1 MQSQEFSGLKSQSVS
16 FEEYNPLSLDATN
29 EYQSNGLFIIPSGN
43 VPGRPTDIT
52 GYCLIAESSE
62 GKVAWGDLTDF
73 LSLESLK
80 DVEIT
85 NPQANQVL
93 SYDGTDWVNS
103 TINLGGIGSLNG
115 LTATIQTLETGTNG
129 TDFTIVSSGSS
140 HTFNLPDA
148 SASSRGLLNAADWN
162 TFNNKL
168 TNSLP
173 QGNLFIGNAS
183 NIPTP
188 VTIFGDATISSTG
201 QLTLENTAV
210 SPGSY
215 TNSNVTVDSK
225 GRIITISNG
234 TAPSTP
240 GGNDTNIQFNNAGS
254 FGGNDSFTYSSNLIT
269 SRNND
274 LIFENN
280 PLASDIDS
288 TSRRISG
295 INNPSNVVAGALL
308 VQGGNSTNDT
318 GPRVDGGVLCLF
330 GGKSTA
336 GIDGAVLIG
345 GDVDPNSSTLARSD
359 VRINTGDMPDGS
371 NTGSLLNIFAPLF
384 NGSGLIEME
393 TGSSNNGAVG
403 GISISTGQVNTG
415 GTGSGD
421 IEIATGTSTESA
433 VSSGDIQISTGNNT
447 GDPTNVGSI
456 LLNSAGDIKIGD
468 TSGYTVVMPAQTDT
482 PSLNDGLFVSSI
494 VGSDVRMSWTNAI
507 TIPSYMNIVLNSDQ
521 TLVGQNDI
529 VQFANDVGS
538 VGTDIVL
545 DSLNYRITLT
555 PNNNYMMT
563 VNFVANTFTSL
574 SFNSEFTF
582 TAVTI
587 PLNSSIKATLSNVSG
602 TESCNSMQYCYTPTN
617 TNPIDITCITT
628 PGETCTILA
637 NSSWII
643 TKI

>member
-16 FEEYNPLSLDATN
+16 FEEYNPLSTDASDN
-29 EYQSNGLFIIPSGN
+29 YESNGLFIVPSNN
-43 VPGRPTDIT
+43 VPGRPSDIT
-52 GYCLIAESSE
+52 GYCLISDGPE
-62 GKVAWGDLTDF
+62 GKVVWGDLTDF

-85 NPQANQVL
+85 NPQTNQVL
-93 SYDGTDWVNS
+93 SYNGTDWINS

-115 LTATIQTLETGTNG
+115 LNATIQTLVTGTNG
-129 TDFTIVSSGSS
+129 TDFTIVSNTSS
-140 HTFNLPDA
+140 HTFNLPDS

-173 QGNLFIGNAS
+173 QGNIFIGNAS
-183 NIPTP
+183 NVPNP
-188 VTIFGDATISSTG
+188 VTVFGDATISPTG
-201 QLTLENTAV
+201 QLILENTAV

-215 TNSNVTVDSK
+215 TNSNVIVDSK

-274 LIFENN
+274 LFFENN

-288 TSRRISG
+288 TSRRITG
-295 INNPSNVVAGALL
+295 AEDAANPVAGALL
-308 VQGGNSTNDT
+308 IQGGNSTNDT

-330 GGKSTA
+330 GGRSTS
-336 GIDGAVLIG
+336 GIDGTILIG
-345 GDVDPNSSTLARSD
+345 GDVETNSSTLARSS

-371 NTGSLLNIFAPLF
+371 NTASKIDVFTPVINSSGS
-384 NGSGLIEME
+384 IEIE
-393 TGSSNNGAVG
+393 TGDSNNGDVG
-403 GISISTGQVNTG
+403 NISFLTGQTNSG

-421 IEIATGTSTESA
+421 ITIITGSSAEAA
-433 VSSGDIQISTGNNT
+433 VSSGDITISTGSNSA
-447 GDPTNVGSI
+447 DPTNVGTI
-456 LLNSAGDIKIGD
+456 LLDSAGDIKIGD
-468 TSGYTVVMPAQTDT
+468 SSGYTIVMPAQSDT
-482 PSLNDGLFVSSI
+482 PSLNDGLYVSSI
-494 VGSDVRMSWTNAI
+494 SGSDIRMSWTNAI
-507 TIPSYMNIVLNSDQ
+507 NIPSYMNIILNSNQ
-521 TLVGQNDI
+521 TSVNQSTI

-538 VGTDIVL
+538 VGSDIVL
-545 DSLNYRITLT
+545 DELNYRITLT

-563 VNFVANTFTSL
+563 VNFVAKSFSSTSVEC
-574 SFNSEFTF
+574 EFTF

-587 PLNSSIKATLSNVSG
+587 PLNANIKATLSNVTG
-602 TESCNSMQYCYTPTN
+602 TQSCNSMQLCYTPTN
-617 TNPIDITCITT
+617 TNPIDITCITD

>member
-16 FEEYNPLSLDATN
+16 FGEYNPLSTDASDN
-29 EYQSNGLFIIPSGN
+29 YESNGLFIVPSDN
-43 VPGRPTDIT
+43 VPGRPSDIT
-52 GYCLIAESSE
+52 GYCLISDGPE
-62 GKVAWGDLTDF
+62 GKVVWGDLTDF

-85 NPQANQVL
+85 NPQINQVL
-93 SYDGTDWVNS
+93 SYDGSDWINS

-129 TDFTIVSSGSS
+129 TDFTIVSNINS
-140 HTFNLPDA
+140 HTFNLPDS

-173 QGNLFIGNAS
+173 LGNIFVGDGS
-183 NIPTP
+183 NLPNP
-188 VTIFGDATISSTG
+188 VTVFGDATLSSNG
-201 QLTLENTAV
+201 QLTLENTTV

-225 GRIITISNG
+225 GRITTISNG
-234 TAPSTP
+234 SSTTNP
-240 GGNDTNIQFNNAGS
+240 GGNDTNIQFNNSGS

-269 SRNND
+269 SKNNN

-288 TSRRISG
+288 SSRRISG
-295 INNPSNVVAGALL
+295 AENASNAVVGALL
-308 VQGGNSTNDT
+308 VQGGNSTSDT
-318 GPRVDGGVLCLF
+318 GPRVDGGILGLF
-330 GGKSTA
+330 GGKSTS
-336 GIDGAVLIG
+336 GIDGVVLIG
-345 GDVDPNSSTLARSD
+345 GDVDPNSSTFARSD

-371 NTGSLLNIFAPLF
+371 NTASLLNVFAPIF

-393 TGSSNNGAVG
+393 TGSSNNGNVG
-403 GISISTGQVNTG
+403 GISISTGQINVG

-421 IEIATGTSTESA
+421 IDITTGSSAESG
-433 VSSGDIQISTGNNT
+433 VSSGDVTISTGSNSA
-447 GDPTNVGSI
+447 DPTNVGTI
-456 LLNSAGDIKIGD
+456 LLNSAGDIKIG
-468 TSGYTVVMPAQTDT
+468 SVLGYTIVMPEQTDT
-482 PSLNDGLFVSSI
+482 PSLNDGLYVSSI
-494 VGSDVRMSWTNAI
+494 SGSDIRMSWTNAI
-507 TIPSYMNIVLNSDQ
+507 NIPSYMNIVLNSNQ
-521 TLVGQNDI
+521 TFVGQNDI

-538 VGTDIVL
+538 IGSDIVL

-563 VNFVANTFTSL
+563 VNFVANSFSSTSTE
-574 SFNSEFTF
+574 SEFTF

-587 PLNSSIKATLSNVSG
+587 PLNSNIKATMSNVTG
-602 TESCNSMQYCYTPTN
+602 TQSCNSMQFCYTPTN
-617 TNPIDITCITT
+617 TNPIDITCITD